1 MLNAS
6 PNMLGLVLVSH
17 SRKVSEATADLI
29 RSTVS
34 PELPLVAAG
43 GTGDNHSEIGTDVL
57 DIQSAIE
64 SVNREGTLGTLV
76 LMDMGSAILSAEMAL
91 ELMDPEQ
98 RARVRLCAAPLVE
111 GGIAAAIQINSG
123 SDLNQV
129 LAAARESLAPKQEQL
144 GESEEPPPPLTA
156 PPPIQGTTEALETE
170 LQNPYGLHLR
180 PAANLMKLLGPD
192 AASVQIENLSSQR
205 GPVTATSL
213 VALARLQGKQGN
225 RLRFSIGGPRANEIR
240 LKLDHFLEELA
251 QEGSEVLV
259 ETATSSSEVPVGIAS
274 GIAIGEIVFSNRL
287 SAAGA
292 VEATVGDLELEVHSL
307 ERLLAEAGAQ
317 ADDRSRRLGGSLRPE
332 QRALLDAQAMIFGDP
347 ELLHNAADRIRTAG
361 IPAAL
366 AWQQTLLEV
375 AEEQANAP
383 DDYLRQRAAD
393 FREAATAVVQ
403 LAYPNTTDFSS
414 LPNDSIL
421 VCEELSPTLID
432 QIRGTKIRGAI
443 QLGGGALSHGAILAR
458 SLGLPTVGNARALET
473 KLQQAKVAAIDGKT
487 GEISL
492 DPDQA
497 ALSQFTN
504 AARES
509 EEERARLLEIGR
521 HPARTANEQVVLVGA
536 NAGNRRDVETAAEN
550 GADFIGL
557 FRSEFLFQQLTAAP
571 SEEEQL
577 TLYTEAL
584 EPFADKPITVRLLDI
599 GGDKPLVFLNPG
611 EEANPFLGVRG
622 IRLLLQN
629 PAFFGSHLRA
639 ILRLA
644 HRFTIHIMAPMISDA
659 TEVIELR
666 AAVERAHQDL
676 GKAGKEHAWP
686 VSLGIM
692 IETPAAALRF
702 DQLAPLIDFGS
713 LGTNDLTQY
722 TLCAE
727 RGNPKLET
735 YSDALHPAVLQLCQF
750 VVHGG
755 IAHKIPVSICGEIA
769 GDLSAV
775 PALLGI
781 GLRRLSLAAASIGA
795 VKAKVSEV
803 SSQTA
808 SQVVTE
814 ALKSAR
820 SGTEIRRA
828 FGEERNGES
837 AKRRVGDKST

>member
-1 MLNAS
+1 
-6 PNMLGLVLVSH
+6 MLGLVLVSH

-34 PELPLVAAG
+34 QDLPLVAAG
-43 GTGDNHSEIGTDVL
+43 GTGDNHGEIGTDAL

-64 SVNREGTLGTLV
+64 SVNHEGTLV

-98 RARVRLCAAPLVE
+98 RKRVRLCAAPLVE

-123 SDLNQV
+123 SDLGQV

-144 GESEEPPPPLTA
+144 GESEELSIAA
-156 PPPIQGTTEALETE
+156 PPPIQGITAEFETE

-205 GPVTATSL
+205 GPVGATSL

-240 LKLDHFLEELA
+240 SKLDRFLKELA
-251 QEGSEVLV
+251 QEGAETVV
-259 ETATSSSEVPVGIAS
+259 ETASLSAEIPVGIAP
-274 GIAIGEIVFSNRL
+274 GIAIGEVVFSNRL
-287 SAAGA
+287 SASVPADA
-292 VEATVGDLELEVHSL
+292 IVGDPEQEVHSL
-307 ERLLAEAGAQ
+307 ERLLAEASAQ
-317 ADDRSRRLGGSLRPE
+317 ANDRSRRLSGSLRPD
-332 QRALLDAQAMIFGDP
+332 QRALLDAQALIFSDP
-347 ELLHNAADRIRTAG
+347 ELLRNTAVRIRTAR

-366 AWQQTLLEV
+366 AWQQTLLEF
-375 AEEQANAP
+375 AEEQASAP

-393 FREAATAVVQ
+393 FREAANAVVQ
-403 LAYPNTTDFSS
+403 LAYPNRIDFRS

-432 QIRGTKIRGAI
+432 QIRSTKVRGAI

-458 SLGLPTVGNARALET
+458 SLGLPSVGNARVLEP
-473 KLQQAKVAAIDGKT
+473 KLQQAEVAAIDGKT

-497 ALSQFTN
+497 ALVQFRE
-504 AARES
+504 AARAA

-521 HPARTANEQVVLVGA
+521 QPARTADEQVVLVGA
-536 NAGNRRDVETAAEN
+536 NAGNRGDVVAAAEN

-584 EPFADKPITVRLLDI
+584 EPFADKLITVRLLDI

-622 IRLLLQN
+622 IRLLLQH

-644 HRFTIHIMAPMISDA
+644 HRYAIQIMAPMVTDVA
-659 TEVIELR
+659 EVIELR
-666 AAVERAHQDL
+666 AAIERAHQDL
-676 GKAGKEHAWP
+676 DQAGQEHAWP
-686 VSLGIM
+686 VSVGIM

-702 DQLAPLIDFGS
+702 AQLAPLIDFGS

-727 RGNPKLET
+727 RGNPKLKT
-735 YSDALHPAVLQLCQF
+735 YFDALHPAVLQLCQF
-750 VVHGG
+750 VVQGG
-755 IAHKIPVSICGEIA
+755 MTHKIPVSICGEIA

-781 GLRRLSLAAASIGA
+781 GLRRFSLAAASIGA

-803 SSQTA
+803 STQTA
-808 SQVVTE
+808 SGIVAD
-814 ALKSAR
+814 ALKSAK
-820 SGTEIRRA
+820 SGTEIRQA
-828 FGEERNGES
+828 FG
-837 AKRRVGDKST
+837 V